1 MGGTWCDRVES
12 RLQSKNKSGRYH
24 WRKQPGDLDHIL
36 SGILCLTS
44 SNYGL
49 SYAAFLMGVPTT
61 STVNQQAPISI
72 STPYFAG
79 YFGDTWRITPKL
91 TLMPGIRYEYEYR
104 PKEKHNYWK
113 DPSRFVKA

>member
-1 MGGTWCDRVES
+1 
-12 RLQSKNKSGRYH
+12 
-24 WRKQPGDLDHIL
+24 
-36 SGILCLTS
+36 
-44 SNYGL
+44 
-49 SYAAFLMGVPTT
+49 MGVPTT

-91 TLMPGIRYEYEYR
+91 TLMPGIRYEYEYG